1 MLTKKQV
8 LESIKE
14 LPESFSVDELIDRV
28 ILLQKIEEGLEQS
41 SKGQTVSTADARK
54 KLERYPA
61 QCEPAA
67 GVIY

>member
-41 SKGQTVSTADARK
+41 AKGETVSTADARK
-54 KLERYPA
+54 KLERWLK
-61 QCEPAA
+61 
-67 GVIY
+67 

>member
-41 SKGQTVSTADARK
+41 AKEETVSTADARK
-54 KLERYPA
+54 KLERWLK
-61 QCEPAA
+61 
-67 GVIY
+67 